1 VNRVVQHP
9 VQGFLAA
16 LGAVA
21 VLSVMDAVMKHLV
34 LAIGIIAVSMWRAV
48 ANMAISAAIYL
59 PRRQAWPSRTTL
71 RIHIARGV
79 LVTVLA
85 FLFFWGIGRVP
96 LAQAIALTFI
106 GPLIALLLAAVFLR
120 EKIGPRSIAGSVA
133 AFAGVL
139 VIMFGQAQAKVG
151 PEVLLGSAAILCS
164 AACYAVNIVMMRQ
177 QALVAKPLE
186 INFFQ
191 SLTVLGVWL
200 FVMPVAGLPA
210 AAGGQWLWIV
220 VASILSTIGT
230 LLYGWGYARG
240 PASYLAVTEYSGFLW
255 AAICGWLV
263 FQEHVS
269 IYTLAGAVL
278 IVGGCLLA
286 ARGTVAQPPEIDV
299 AA

>member
-1 VNRVVQHP
+1 
-9 VQGFLAA
+9 
-16 LGAVA
+16 
-21 VLSVMDAVMKHLV
+21 VLSIMDAVMKHLV
-34 LAIGIIAVSMWRAV
+34 LAIGIIAVSMWRAIV
-48 ANMAISAAIYL
+48 NMAISAAIYL
-59 PRRQAWPSRTTL
+59 PRRRIWPSRPT
-71 RIHIARGV
+71 IKFHVARGV

-106 GPLIALLLAAVFLR
+106 GPLIALLLAAFFLH
-120 EKIGPRSIAGSVA
+120 EKIGPRSIAGSIA

-151 PEVLLGSAAILCS
+151 AEVLLGSAAILCS

-177 QALVAKPLE
+177 QALIADPLE

-191 SLTVLGVWL
+191 SLTVIAVWL
-200 FVMPVAGLPA
+200 FVMPVAGLPPA
-210 AAGGQWLWIV
+210 PGGQWVWIA
-220 VASILSTIGT
+220 VASILSTAGT

-255 AAICGWLV
+255 AAACGWLV
-263 FQEHVS
+263 FQERVS
-269 IYTLAGAVL
+269 LFTLAGAVL

-286 ARGTVAQPPEIDV
+286 ARGKVAAPPEIDV
-299 AA
+299 AT

>member
-1 VNRVVQHP
+1 MNRVVQHP

-21 VLSVMDAVMKHLV
+21 VLSIMDAVMKHLV
-34 LAIGIIAVSMWRAV
+34 LAIGIIAVSMWRAI
-48 ANMAISAAIYL
+48 ANMLISATLYL
-59 PRRQAWPSRTTL
+59 PRKPKWPGGRTL
-71 RIHIARGV
+71 KIHVARGV

-106 GPLIALLLAAVFLR
+106 GPLIALLLAAFFLHER
-120 EKIGPRSIAGSVA
+120 IGPRSIAGSIA

-177 QALVAKPLE
+177 QALIAEPLE

-191 SLTVLGVWL
+191 CLTVMAVWL
-200 FVMPVAGLPA
+200 FVMPIAGLPA
-210 AAGGQWLWIV
+210 AAHGQWVWIA
-220 VASILSTIGT
+220 VASILSTAGT

-255 AAICGWLV
+255 ASACGWLI
-263 FQEHVS
+263 FQERVS
-269 IYTLAGAVL
+269 LYTLAGAIL

-286 ARGTVAQPPEIDV
+286 ARGRVAEPPEIDV

>member
-34 LAIGIIAVSMWRAV
+34 LAIGIIAVSMWRAI

-59 PRRQAWPSRTTL
+59 PRRHAWPSRPTL
-71 RIHIARGV
+71 KIHVARGV

-106 GPLIALLLAAVFLR
+106 GPLIALLLAAFFLG
-120 EKIGPRSIAGSVA
+120 EKIGPRSIAGSIV

-200 FVMPVAGLPA
+200 FVMPLAGLPPA
-210 AAGGQWLWIV
+210 PGGQWLWIV
-220 VASILSTIGT
+220 IASILSTIGT

-255 AAICGWLV
+255 ASVCGWLV
-263 FQEHVS
+263 FQERVS
-269 IYTLAGAVL
+269 AYTLAGAVL

-286 ARGTVAQPPEIDV
+286 ARGKVAEPPEIDV

>member
-1 VNRVVQHP
+1 VNRVTQHP

-34 LAIGIIAVSMWRAV
+34 LAIGIIAVSIWRAIV
-48 ANMAISAAIYL
+48 NMGISAAIFL
-59 PRRQAWPSRTTL
+59 PQRRRWPSAASL
-71 RIHIARGV
+71 KIHVSRGI
-79 LVTVLA
+79 LVTILA

-106 GPLIALLLAAVFLR
+106 GPLIALLLAAVFLH
-120 EKIGPRSIAGSVA
+120 EKIGPRSIAGSIA

-151 PEVLLGSAAILCS
+151 PEVMLGSAAILCS
-164 AACYAVNIVMMRQ
+164 AACYAVNIVMMRH
-177 QALVAKPLE
+177 QARIADPLE

-191 SLTVLGVWL
+191 SLTVMAVWL
-200 FVMPVAGLPA
+200 FVMPVAGLPPA
-210 AAGGQWLWIV
+210 LGKEWMWVV
-220 VASILSTIGT
+220 VASLMSTAGT

-255 AAICGWLV
+255 ASLCGWLV
-263 FQEHVS
+263 FQERVS
-269 IYTLAGAVL
+269 SYTLAGAVL

-286 ARGTVAQPPEIDV
+286 ARSKVPEPPEIDV
-299 AA
+299 AV